1 MHLFKGKANDYDALA
16 RANKEPACRSAGA
29 SKQTCAHAMLE
40 VWSSEQVRFRSG
52 GLRVTGYGWRVARVT
67 GLRVAALVWGY
78 VLTRGGGCHDVLLAV
93 PLARTLSSSFS
104 SRSLKKTL
112 PFPPPPSS
120 PRSSSSSSSPPPPRP
135 FPQPEV
141 RRRILKERSLQD
153 AGASGVLG
161 RLGLFTTQVPY
172 SNATVTI
179 LQ

>member
-104 SRSLKKTL
+104 SRSIKKTHT
-112 PFPPPPSS
+112 FT
-120 PRSSSSSSSPPPPRP
+120 PPPPRLAP
-135 FPQPEV
+135 PRHPPLPPLPV
-141 RRRILKERSLQD
+141 PSHSLRCGGGFSKSARCRTPGQ
-153 AGASGVLG
+153 AVSSA
-161 RLGLFTTQVPY
+161 
-172 SNATVTI
+172 A
-179 LQ
+179 